1 MDILASMK
9 AFIAVVDA
17 GSFAAAAERMDMSRA
32 MVSKYV
38 ASLEDHL
45 GTRLLNRTTRRLSLT
60 ESGTAFYERSVQI
73 LADLGEAEQV
83 AGAMAAVPRGV
94 LKIAMPLSFGQHRLG
109 PLIAEYV
116 QIYPQVK
123 LDIALSD
130 RKVDLVDEGFDLA
143 IRIGMTLEPGL
154 IARKL
159 GDERIIICG
168 APSYLERHGVP
179 RTPKELASH
188 ACLGYTLGQGGDEW
202 RLEGPE
208 GPVSVRCSGPIRA
221 DNGDILRLAAVSGA
235 GLVFQPRFIVGDDL
249 RAGRLQ
255 QVLED
260 YQSGEMGIYAVYS
273 SRKHLSAKV
282 RSFVDFLAEKMAD
295 ATEA

>member
-1 MDILASMK
+1 MDILSSMK
-9 AFIAVVDA
+9 TFTAVVDA
-17 GSFAAAAERMDMSRA
+17 GSFASAAERLNMSRA
-32 MVSKYV
+32 MTSKHVS
-38 ASLEDHL
+38 ALEDHL

-60 ESGTAFYERSVQI
+60 ETGTVFYERSVQI
-73 LADLGEAEQV
+73 IADLSEAEQV
-83 AGAMAAVPRGV
+83 AGYMAAAPRGV

-109 PLIAEYV
+109 AVIAEYV
-116 QIYPQVK
+116 HAYPQVK

-159 GDERIIICG
+159 GEERIIVCG

-179 RTPKELASH
+179 RTPGELAAH
-188 ACLGYTLGQGGDEW
+188 ACLGYSLGQGGDEW
-202 RLEGPE
+202 RLEGPD
-208 GPVSVRCSGPIRA
+208 GTVNVRCNGPIRA
-221 DNGDILRLAAVSGA
+221 DNGDMLRLAAVSGA
-235 GLVFQPRFIVGDDL
+235 GLIFQPRFIVCDDL
-249 RAGRLQ
+249 RAGRLKQ
-255 QVLED
+255 ILED

-282 RSFVDFLAEKMAD
+282 RSFVDFLAARLAD
-295 ATEA
+295 IPPP

>member
-9 AFIAVVDA
+9 AFTAVVDA
-17 GSFAAAAERMDMSRA
+17 GSFAAAAERMDISRA
-32 MVSKYV
+32 MASKHV
-38 ASLEDHL
+38 AALEDHL

-60 ESGTAFYERSVQI
+60 EAGTIFYERSVQI
-73 LADLGEAEQV
+73 IADISEAEQV
-83 AGAMAAVPRGV
+83 AGYMAAAPRGV

-109 PLIAEYV
+109 SLIAEYV
-116 QIYPQVK
+116 HTYPQVK

-159 GDERIIICG
+159 GDERVIICG
-168 APSYLERHGVP
+168 APSYLERRGVP
-179 RTPKELASH
+179 RTPKELSEH

-202 RLEGPE
+202 RLEGP
-208 GPVSVRCSGPIRA
+208 GGTVSIRCSGPIRA

-249 RAGRLQ
+249 KAGRLK

-260 YQSGEMGIYAVYS
+260 YQSGELGIYAVYS

-282 RSFVDFLAEKMAD
+282 RSFVDFLAARLAD
-295 ATEA
+295 TPPA